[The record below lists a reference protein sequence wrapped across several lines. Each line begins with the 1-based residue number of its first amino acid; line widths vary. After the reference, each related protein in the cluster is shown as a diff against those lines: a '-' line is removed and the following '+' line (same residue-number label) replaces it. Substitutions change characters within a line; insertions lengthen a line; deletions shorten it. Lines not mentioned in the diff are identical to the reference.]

1 MSLMNKNTSSQYG
14 LYLLVV
20 IITISLY
27 LTIFLIGLKIIKL
40 AEKNLEINLIRQE
53 NYINNIL
60 ERLNNEIIM
69 QSEHLKLLDFHDN

>member
-1 MSLMNKNTSSQYG
+1 MSLMSKNTSSQYG

-69 QSEHLKLLDFHDN
+69 KSEHLKLLDFHDN